1 MTILLGRVRTGAE
14 LRTCSQMF
22 ASRTSHNISPQG
34 ARLRPRQP
42 NDERSSAFAVLF
54 SPIITYHDKAEFS
67 LNFSSAGKG
76 PFMATKPKNMC
87 QRCKF
92 LGGGGERRKVQ

>member
-42 NDERSSAFAVLF
+42 NDERSSVFAVLF
-54 SPIITYHDKAEFS
+54 QPTITYHDKAEFS

-76 PFMATKPKNMC
+76 PFMAGKTKIC
-87 QRCKF
+87 TR
-92 LGGGGERRKVQ
+92 GAIS